1 MRKWLAEGT
10 GPKAT
15 PERHLFVWACDVW
28 LAEGTGPQRPDPS
41 ATHMSCHGTGP
52 KGPDPSRPG
61 QKCKGIAPWE
71 GAFKATPEPAQQRVA
86 CAEDGATQATPEPPP
101 FTQHGLANGSGS

>member
-1 MRKWLAEGT
+1 MGAGLEGQALALHSSSIW
-10 GPKAT
+10 
-15 PERHLFVWACDVW
+15 ERALRA
-28 LAEGTGPQRPDPS
+28 R
-41 ATHMSCHGTGP
+41 
-52 KGPDPSRPG
+52 PSRPG

-101 FTQHGLANGSGS
+101 FTQHGLAEGSGS